1 MTQWNKE
8 WRWKAVN
15 QENAKLR
22 RYEDDLNVCGF
33 GIILLGA
40 WSVLKLNIQLLSY
53 AKEIL
58 KLEKFEEYDR
68 SVFFVSFALAIVL
81 FVVLSLLV
89 CWPNYYIGRNAMKA
103 AKGQAYKKGY
113 FTWTV
118 ILLVL
123 SVLGLIPYKD
133 SIMDLSNIDITI
145 ASLLVD
151 LTTIYILG
159 TILVATRKI
168 REIKAEKQIRE

>member
-1 MTQWNKE
+1 ME
-8 WRWKAVN
+8 MESVN

-40 WSVLKLNIQLLSY
+40 WSALKLNIQILSH

-58 KLEKFEEYDR
+58 KLEQFVEYDGTIL
-68 SVFFVSFALAIVL
+68 FLSFAIAMVLIVI
-81 FVVLSLLV
+81 LSLLV
-89 CWPNYYIGRNAMKA
+89 WWPHFYIGRNAMKA
-103 AKGQAYKKGY
+103 AKGQPYKMGY
-113 FTWTV
+113 VAWAV

-123 SVLGLIPYKD
+123 SVLGILSYKD
-133 SIMDLSNIDITI
+133 SIQDLLNIDTTI

-151 LTTIYILG
+151 LTTVYILG
-159 TILVATRKI
+159 TIVVATRKI
-168 REIKAEKQIRE
+168 REIKSEKQVRE